1 MKKQFLILMAVG
13 AMSFTACREDTG
25 TSTET
30 QDNDSSTP
38 DNAAGSTHD
47 STSAS
52 NYDYDSEYRERAN
65 RMTSQMSQ
73 DLRLDTATQARIRTV
88 LYNRARHMN
97 ELETRY
103 SSTNRSAGYAADS
116 SNEGMMADSGMSMQ
130 GNMEVTGY
138 PEDYPTTYYNELES
152 LNTNVDLE
160 VKGLL
165 TPEQFK
171 TYETNRNKYY
181 TSEMKYKAQDGS
193 KMKVDGDESKLKAGD
208 TKVKKDGDESKMKTD
223 NAKIKREKDEVKYKS
238 GDTKIKLEN

>member
-1 MKKQFLILMAVG
+1 MKKQFLILMVVG
-13 AMSFTACREDTG
+13 AMSFTACREDAG

-30 QDNDSSTP
+30 QNNDSSTP
-38 DNAAGSTHD
+38 DNASGATTD
-47 STSAS
+47 STATTY
-52 NYDYDSEYRERAN
+52 NYDAEYRERAN

-103 SSTNRSAGYAADS
+103 SSTNRSAGYAADNTS
-116 SNEGMMADSGMSMQ
+116 DMMVADSGVSTQ

-152 LNTNVDLE
+152 LNTNVDME

-171 TYETNRNKYY
+171 AYESNRNKYY
-181 TSEMKYKAQDGS
+181 GYELKHKAQDGS
-193 KMKVDGDESKLKAGD
+193 KMKVDGDEAKIKAGD
-208 TKVKKDGDESKMKTD
+208 TKVKRDGDESKIKTD
-223 NAKIKREKDEVKYKS
+223 NAKIKREKGEVKYKS